1 MGNEKYDPSPLFL
14 AALSVAA
21 VVLLLWAVAEILL
34 HAVGSAT

>member
-21 VVLLLWAVAEILL
+21 VVLLVWVAAEILL
-34 HAVGSAT
+34 TAFGSAT